1 MTAVPKSNTYYTAE
15 AYLQQERNAT
25 HKSEYYKG
33 EIFAMAGASLNHNR
47 IVSNIIFAI
56 RDGLRKKGKNCEVFP
71 SDLRLHIPAN
81 TLYTYP
87 DVSVICG
94 EPQFTD
100 DNFDV
105 ITNPIVLVEVLS
117 ESTKS
122 YDRGEKF
129 KLYRDIE
136 TLQNYVLVASDSH
149 LVEVFTKKTDNLWE
163 LRIYEN
169 FDENVE
175 LGSLN
180 ISVSMQEIYL
190 NVSFASEKKTS

>member
-1 MTAVPKSNTYYTAE
+1 MTAIPKSNNYYTAE

-33 EIFAMAGASLNHNR
+33 EIFAMAGASLIHNE
-47 IVSNIIFAI
+47 IVGNIIFALK
-56 RDGLRKKGKNCEVFP
+56 DALRKQKKSCRVFP

>member
-1 MTAVPKSNTYYTAE
+1 MTAIPKSNTYYTPE
-15 AYLQQERNAT
+15 EYLQQERKAT

-47 IVSNIIFAI
+47 IVSNTIFAI

-149 LVEVFTKKTDNLWE
+149 LVEVFTKKTDNFWE

-169 FDENVE
+169 LDENVE

>member
-1 MTAVPKSNTYYTAE
+1 MTAIPKSNTYYTPE
-15 AYLQQERNAT
+15 EYLQQERKAT

-47 IVSNIIFAI
+47 IVSNTIFAI

-149 LVEVFTKKTDNLWE
+149 LVEVFTKKTDNFWE

-169 FDENVE
+169 LDENVE

-190 NVSFASEKKTS
+190 NVSFEKKL

>member
-1 MTAVPKSNTYYTAE
+1 MTAIPKSNTYYTPE
-15 AYLQQERNAT
+15 EYLQQERKAT

-33 EIFAMAGASLNHNR
+33 EIFAMAGASLVHNE
-47 IVSNIIFAI
+47 IVGNTIFTLKDA
-56 RDGLRKKGKNCEVFP
+56 LRKKQKTCRVFP
-71 SDLRLHIPAN
+71 SDLRIHIPAN

-149 LVEVFTKKTDNLWE
+149 LVEVFTKKTDNFWE

-169 FDENVE
+169 LDENVE

>member
-1 MTAVPKSNTYYTAE
+1 MKKKQLLLSIKDA
-15 AYLQQERNAT
+15 
-25 HKSEYYKG
+25 
-33 EIFAMAGASLNHNR
+33 
-47 IVSNIIFAI
+47 
-56 RDGLRKKGKNCEVFP
+56 LRKKQKTCRVFP
-71 SDLRLHIPAN
+71 SNLRIHIPAN

-136 TLQNYVLVASDSH
+136 TLQNYALVTSDSH
-149 LVEVFTKKTDNLWE
+149 LVEVFTKKTDNFWE

-169 FDENVE
+169 LDENVE
-175 LGSLN
+175 LGSLA